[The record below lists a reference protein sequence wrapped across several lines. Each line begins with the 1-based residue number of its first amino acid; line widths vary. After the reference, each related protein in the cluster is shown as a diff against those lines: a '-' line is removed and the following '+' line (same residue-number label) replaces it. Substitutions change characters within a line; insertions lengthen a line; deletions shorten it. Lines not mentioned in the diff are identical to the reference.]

1 MFTQATLRSCLSKVK
16 AMRAHFPLLVHNGE
30 GRIIT
35 SRGVSV
41 PTEDSRIEAGR
52 QQQVQAY
59 GEPLSEAFSR
69 YREAFG
75 LNQSELAIVLGISA
89 PMLSQLNSG
98 QRVKIGNP
106 AVMQRLQRLEDLVG
120 QIRTG
125 ALPSDQIPAKLEEVK
140 ASTGRLTRS
149 TTTVVPVEADD
160 DSVVAGMR
168 NLLRA
173 VASGQEIRSAAEA
186 LKSEH
191 PGLAEVL
198 RLYGTGSLNPARE
211 HYSAHKEL
219 F

>member
-1 MFTQATLRSCLSKVK
+1 M
-16 AMRAHFPLLVHNGE
+16 
-30 GRIIT
+30 
-35 SRGVSV
+35 
-41 PTEDSRIEAGR
+41 PTEESRAEAGR
-52 QQQVQAY
+52 EQQKQAY

-69 YREAFG
+69 FREAFG
-75 LNQSELAIVLGISA
+75 LNQSELATVLGISA

-120 QIRTG
+120 QIRSGT
-125 ALPSDQIPAKLEEVK
+125 LPGEQIPAMLEEIK
-140 ASTGRLTRS
+140 AATGRLTRS
-149 TTTVVPVEADD
+149 TTAVVPVEADD
-160 DSVVAGMR
+160 ASVVAGMR

-186 LKSEH
+186 LESEH

-198 RLYGTGSLNPARE
+198 RLYGTGSLEPARE
-211 HYSAHKEL
+211 HYSSHKEL

>member
-1 MFTQATLRSCLSKVK
+1 M
-16 AMRAHFPLLVHNGE
+16 
-30 GRIIT
+30 
-35 SRGVSV
+35 
-41 PTEDSRIEAGR
+41 PTEESRAEAGR
-52 QQQVQAY
+52 EQQKQAY

-69 YREAFG
+69 FREAFG
-75 LNQSELAIVLGISA
+75 LNQSELATVLGISA

-120 QIRTG
+120 QIRSDT
-125 ALPSDQIPAKLEEVK
+125 LPGEQIPAMLEEIK
-140 ASTGRLTRS
+140 AATGRLTRS
-149 TTTVVPVEADD
+149 TTAVVPVEADD
-160 DSVVAGMR
+160 ASVVAGMR

-186 LKSEH
+186 LESEH

-198 RLYGTGSLNPARE
+198 RLYGTGSLEPARE
-211 HYSAHKEL
+211 HYSSHKEL

>member
-1 MFTQATLRSCLSKVK
+1 M
-16 AMRAHFPLLVHNGE
+16 
-30 GRIIT
+30 T
-35 SRGVSV
+35 SRGVRV
-41 PTEDSRIEAGR
+41 PTEENRAEVGR
-52 QQQVQAY
+52 EQQKQAY
-59 GEPLSEAFSR
+59 GEPLSEVFSR
-69 YREAFG
+69 FREAFG
-75 LNQSELAIVLGISA
+75 LNQSELALVLGISA

-120 QIRTG
+120 QIQSGT
-125 ALPSDQIPAKLEEVK
+125 LSSEQVPAMLEEVK
-140 ASTGRLTRS
+140 AATGRLTRS
-149 TTTVVPVEADD
+149 TTAVVPVEADD

-186 LKSEH
+186 LESEH

-198 RLYGTGSLNPARE
+198 RLYGTGSLDPARE